1 MNNALNTHWLIESHF
16 PEVNELFSQE
26 VKNRLYKEIF
36 INYKNTE
43 EIFVQYFD
51 AYQEVLKYAKLR
63 NFQQWIPISQESV
76 DFYEAQIIFHWN
88 NLKYILFHMM
98 VNLFHHNDY
107 DQALSLIGYIFQITK
122 IEDQKEI
129 TLWEDAKITILNKK
143 FESLQEEQ
151 RNKIYQIL

>member
-1 MNNALNTHWLIESHF
+1 
-16 PEVNELFSQE
+16 
-26 VKNRLYKEIF
+26 
-36 INYKNTE
+36 
-43 EIFVQYFD
+43 
-51 AYQEVLKYAKLR
+51 
-63 NFQQWIPISQESV
+63 
-76 DFYEAQIIFHWN
+76 
-88 NLKYILFHMM
+88 MM